1 MLNIVPI
8 LNGASAAA
16 GMIAAYFWFWASLT
30 PKAGNFVVAD
40 DPEFT
45 SSMREIA
52 VKNRFAATF
61 SGLAAL
67 CSTIAQIVWLAH

>member
-1 MLNIVPI
+1 
-8 LNGASAAA
+8 
-16 GMIAAYFWFWASLT
+16 MIAAYFWLWASLT
-30 PKAGNFVVAD
+30 PKAIRNGGNFNVAD
-40 DPEFT
+40 DQEFT

-52 VKNRFAATF
+52 AKNRFAAAF